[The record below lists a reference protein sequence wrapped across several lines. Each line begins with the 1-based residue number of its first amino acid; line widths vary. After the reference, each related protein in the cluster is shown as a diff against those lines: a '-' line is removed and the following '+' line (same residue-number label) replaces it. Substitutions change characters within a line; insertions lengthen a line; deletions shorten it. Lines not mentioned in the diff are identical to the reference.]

1 MTKKHLSIFAAVFEE
16 NSITAAAD
24 RLYMTQPA
32 VSLAIRQLEE
42 YYGVRLFERLNRR
55 LAVTDAGQ
63 DLYSYAIH
71 ILALFDEME
80 TRLRD
85 WDFIGRLRIGA
96 SITIGTQL
104 MPKLSKHFQAEHP
117 GIDLHVMIQSSDQL
131 EEKLLKNDLDLALI
145 EGYVHSGH
153 LISEDFFDDSLAV
166 LCHSGHPLLTREHV
180 TAADLKGE
188 KLLMRE
194 LASGTREFAQAMLS
208 LHGLNAAS
216 PAWES
221 SSTQAIL
228 SAVAEGIGISVLPL
242 RLVDSYRHNDKI
254 CRLPVEDMEFKR
266 RFKMVYHKN
275 KFLTPAMKDFMEL
288 CRGLT
293 L

>member
-1 MTKKHLSIFAAVFEE
+1 MTKKHLSIFAAVYEE

-42 YYGVRLFERLNRR
+42 YYGTRLFERLNRR
-55 LAVTDAGQ
+55 LAVTEAGR
-63 DLYSYAIH
+63 DLYPYAIH

-104 MPKLSKHFQAEHP
+104 MPKLSKHFQTNHP
-117 GIDLHVMIQSSDQL
+117 RLDLHVMIQSSDRL

-145 EGYVHSGH
+145 EGFVHSEH
-153 LISEDFFDDSLAV
+153 LISEDFFEDSLVV
-166 LCHSGHPLLTREHV
+166 LCHSDHPLLAKEHI
-180 TAADLKGE
+180 TSADLKGE
-188 KLLMRE
+188 RLLLRE
-194 LASGTREFAQAMLS
+194 LASGTREFAQTMLN
-208 LHGLNAAS
+208 LHGLNASS

-242 RLVDSYRHNDKI
+242 RLVDSYRHSDKI
-254 CRLPVEDMEFKR
+254 RRLPVEDLEFKR
-266 RFKMVYHKN
+266 NFKMVYHRH

-288 CRGLT
+288 CRSLKF
-293 L
+293 